1 MIEADI
7 RAVAL
12 ATLKSIAPEVDEDE
26 LRPDRPLRS
35 QVDLDSMDWLNFLL
49 GLHEKLGVEI
59 PEADY
64 ARLVTLDD
72 VVAYLAAAQKG
83 GGNVGSRSAH

>member
-1 MIEADI
+1 MNESDI
-7 RAVAL
+7 KAVVL
-12 ATLKSIAPEVDEDE
+12 ATLCGIAPEVEPEE
-26 LRPDRPLRS
+26 LRRDRPLRQ

-49 GLHEKLGVEI
+49 GLHEKLKVDI

-72 VVAYLAAAQKG
+72 VMTYLGAKLP
-83 GGNVGSRSAH
+83 V

>member
-1 MIEADI
+1 MNTDDI
-7 RAVAL
+7 RAVAI
-12 ATLKSIAPEVDEDE
+12 ATLQSIAPEVEAE
-26 LRPDRPLRS
+26 SLRGDRPLRN

-49 GLHEKLGVEI
+49 GLHEKLRVEI

-72 VVAYLAAAQKG
+72 VVAYLQAKLAG
-83 GGNVGSRSAH
+83 RG

>member
-1 MIEADI
+1 MNAEEI

-12 ATLKSIAPEVDEDE
+12 ATLLSIAPEVEADD
-26 LRPDRPLRS
+26 LRGDRPLRS

-49 GLHEKLGVEI
+49 GLNKRLKVEI

-64 ARLVTLDD
+64 AKLVTLDD
-72 VVAYLAAAQKG
+72 VVAYLMKKLG
-83 GGNVGSRSAH
+83 IGP